1 MKVEPLRILLADDDN
16 DDCSFF
22 RKALSA
28 LSISTE
34 LKIVNDGEQLMSEL
48 NNKEIKIP
56 DVLFLDLNMPRKTGL
71 ECLAEIKSD
80 DRFKDLPVVIFSTSK
95 DEAIIKKV
103 FKAGVH
109 VYIRKPG
116 DFGQLKEIINNALP
130 IASEKIFTTSSVK
143 YILNA

>member
-71 ECLAEIKSD
+71 ECLAEIKRD

-95 DEAIIKKV
+95 D
-103 FKAGVH
+103 
-109 VYIRKPG
+109 
-116 DFGQLKEIINNALP
+116 
-130 IASEKIFTTSSVK
+130 TSFCCT
-143 YILNA
+143 LF